1 MKSHRRE
8 SDGWYQLAETR
19 LKNICLEL
27 NKNISAHHHR
37 TDEGSAGPAGRR
49 VAGQRHPGALAPLH
63 VAHAHHHRTDEAQPR
78 RGGEAARRGALR
90 AAPLLPPLQPGQQG
104 LRDAAWL
111 NSANLA
117 PWRRFMW
124 PTLTTTAPTKRNRGE
139 AARRRGSEARGA
151 ACCLPGSTKAGFR
164 VS

>member
-1 MKSHRRE
+1 MSE
-8 SDGWYQLAETR
+8 
-19 LKNICLEL
+19 
-27 NKNISAHHHR
+27 
-37 TDEGSAGPAGRR
+37 
-49 VAGQRHPGALAPLH
+49 QRHPGALAPLH

-117 PWRRFMW
+117 LWRRFMW
-124 PTLTTTAPTKRNRGE
+124 LTLTTIAPTKRNRGE
-139 AARRRGSEARGA
+139 AARQQGEGRCVLRPCCRRCSRASRTCGTPRG
-151 ACCLPGSTKAGFR
+151 
-164 VS
+164 

>member
-1 MKSHRRE
+1 M
-8 SDGWYQLAETR
+8 
-19 LKNICLEL
+19 
-27 NKNISAHHHR
+27 
-37 TDEGSAGPAGRR
+37 
-49 VAGQRHPGALAPLH
+49 AGQRQPGALAPLH

-90 AAPLLPPLQPGQQG
+90 AAPLLPPLQPGQQD

-124 PTLTTTAPTKRNRGE
+124 LTLTTTAPTEAQPRRGGE
-139 AARRRGSEARGA
+139 AQQGGGR
-151 ACCLPGSTKAGFR
+151 CVLPPWGHESR
-164 VS
+164 VSGFVTKTRTRMRHTAPQGRYNCARFPQLGARETLTLTYIVLII

>member
-1 MKSHRRE
+1 M
-8 SDGWYQLAETR
+8 AE
-19 LKNICLEL
+19 
-27 NKNISAHHHR
+27 
-37 TDEGSAGPAGRR
+37 
-49 VAGQRHPGALAPLH
+49 QRQPGALAPLH

-90 AAPLLPPLQPGQQG
+90 AAPLLPPLQPGQQD

-117 PWRRFMW
+117 PWRRLMCDSR
-124 PTLTTTAPTKRNRGE
+124 PPPPHRRKRNRGE
-139 AARRRGSEARGA
+139 AARRSKAGGA